1 MTEVDIRD
9 RVEDDRGL
17 IKKIQLIIPGYRGY
31 RQREDIRIADSMLRS
46 QVADQLKNTVVLSLE
61 NARSEA
67 SKEMELDL
75 LNDIAAVLSKAQ
87 MLEEKIRHAEQGYTG
102 ISSGVR
108 LLQEELN
115 RIYEY
120 DLGLLEGI
128 DSLSTQAKSVEA
140 GTESGNFA
148 DAAKLLK
155 TMKADIVQFIQ
166 LYEKRLLVA
175 LQLNV
180 V

>member
-128 DSLSTQAKSVEA
+128 DSLSTQAKSVESA
-140 GTESGNFA
+140 AESGNFA